1 MRFTSAMQ
9 TRMYPV
15 CPDPS
20 SWWVLNQL
28 LKTRFPSPR
37 GFVTRAYY
45 SRSTLR
51 YDTET
56 TNEGRSLT
64 RCITRRV
71 MTRGR
76 ARARARTHRTP
87 NPSPAAAWRLRG
99 ETDGSR
105 PVDVSP
111 PAAARA
117 TWRHDDGRPG
127 IDRVITRTQP
137 LTMVQYG
144 VFDRPCRRKRVEGKD
159 LRAIIDGMGMAYS
172 TDRDP

>member
-1 MRFTSAMQ
+1 
-9 TRMYPV
+9 
-15 CPDPS
+15 
-20 SWWVLNQL
+20 
-28 LKTRFPSPR
+28 
-37 GFVTRAYY
+37 
-45 SRSTLR
+45 
-51 YDTET
+51 
-56 TNEGRSLT
+56 
-64 RCITRRV
+64 

-76 ARARARTHRTP
+76 ARARRIHTRIPHTRIP
-87 NPSPAAAWRLRG
+87 RPPPRG
-99 ETDGSR
+99 ASEVKPTGHDRSMC
-105 PVDVSP
+105 PP
-111 PAAARA
+111 PATARA